1 MELFDAACCTSDA
14 PAHQH
19 IELQAA
25 ASAEPGE
32 PGDIECLEERDH
44 GHGRVHPHLECVGTG
59 RFFRIYFFHHV
70 AYFTLNK
77 SKVKS
82 AVKLRIEL

>member
-1 MELFDAACCTSDA
+1 MELLDAACCTSDA

-19 IELQAA
+19 VELQAA

-44 GHGRVHPHLECVGTG
+44 GHGSVHPNLECVCTG
-59 RFFRIYFFHHV
+59 RFFRIYTSFMLLPF
-70 AYFTLNK
+70 AYKIDFQYYFNN
-77 SKVKS
+77 SS
-82 AVKLRIEL
+82 SIS